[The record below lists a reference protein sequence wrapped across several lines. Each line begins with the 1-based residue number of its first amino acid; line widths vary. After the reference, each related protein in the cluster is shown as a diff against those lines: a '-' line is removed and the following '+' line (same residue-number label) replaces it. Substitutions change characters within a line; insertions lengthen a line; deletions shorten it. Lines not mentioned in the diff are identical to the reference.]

1 MSKENYLDMYLY
13 TWTVCGYFLWQFY
26 RYDSPCLDTWEL
38 TNDYQNWSGLPSER
52 IWGGN
57 YLIIILFKWPFENE
71 VISFMR
77 QKAQKGQVYFLR
89 SRKET
94 FLEIFFW
101 HFYRSPFYSN
111 TNERD
116 LWELCHK
123 KKGERNLQ
131 KSLWRHQDTR

>member
-1 MSKENYLDMYLY
+1 MYLY
-13 TWTVCGYFLWQFY
+13 TWTVCGYFFMTIRQVWFSMSRHLWANKWLSKLI
-26 RYDSPCLDTWEL
+26 RS
-38 TNDYQNWSGLPSER
+38 PSER

-71 VISFMR
+71 VISSMR

-111 TNERD
+111 TKERD

-123 KKGERNLQ
+123 KKGRKEFTEVIM
-131 KSLWRHQDTR
+131 KAPGHQVGRYVVK